1 MVSDIGF
8 PIECV
13 IISIF
18 IGYIYYYLHDAD
30 YHEILSWT
38 SIKIGC
44 VSGLLLFILAIL
56 VGLLES
62 NAFSWDNFFCVSSD
76 IWNSK
81 HDTCYI
87 ISDDRRIFSSYNKTD
102 IKEH

>member
-1 MVSDIGF
+1 MEF

-18 IGYIYYYLHDAD
+18 VGYMYYYLHDAD
-30 YHEILSWT
+30 YHEILSCT
-38 SIKIGC
+38 SIKIGFF
-44 VSGLLLFILAIL
+44 SGLLLAILAIL

-62 NAFSWDNFFCVSSD
+62 NAFSWDDFFCVGSD
-76 IWNSK
+76 IWNSNY
-81 HDTCYI
+81 DTCYI
-87 ISDDRRIFSSYNKTD
+87 INDWRIFSSYSKTD